1 MTPMRLNPLL
11 CILFFVLMASPLWA
25 GAQERDN
32 QDEPKVPP
40 GAVFRYEREDGST
53 AISSSLSDEAI
64 EQGYEVLNRQ
74 GRVIRTVEPALTKE
88 ERQELK
94 EKKERKREKRE
105 QRKRDKKLLRLYAG
119 PGDARRARDR
129 QIEALEVNISY
140 TRNSLEGVKE
150 KLDREVSNAAKFERR
165 GDKVPKS
172 VQDSID
178 HFQSQIEEYK
188 KEIKEYKKDI
198 QDVREE
204 YKPIIER
211 LKVIAP
217 EGQSGGDTG
226 NDDSGP
232 AKPSPSSDGA

>member
-1 MTPMRLNPLL
+1 MRLNLLPGLLL
-11 CILFFVLMASPLWA
+11 CVLTAAPVWT
-25 GAQERDN
+25 GAQQQDNKGQRD
-32 QDEPKVPP
+32 VPP

-53 AISSSLSDEAI
+53 SISSSLTDEAI
-64 EQGYEVLNRQ
+64 QQGYEVLNRN
-74 GRVIRTVEPALTKE
+74 GRVIRTVEPALTQQ

-94 EKKERKREKRE
+94 EEKERKREQK
-105 QRKRDKKLLRLYAG
+105 QQQKRDEKLLRLYAG

-150 KLDREVSNAAKFERR
+150 KLDREVSNAAEFERR
-165 GDKVPKS
+165 GDQVPKS

-188 KEIKEYKKDI
+188 KEIEEYKKDI
-198 QDVREE
+198 QDVRAE
-204 YKPIIER
+204 YRPIIER

-217 EGQSGGDTG
+217 
-226 NDDSGP
+226 DSGSG
-232 AKPSPSSDGA
+232 AGTESGNTGSTKPSPSSSD